1 MPSDVRQ
8 DWVGAQSRWH
18 QHPTATF
25 CVNTVL
31 WPVTG
36 LSSPPFRHGTI
47 PEKFGFF
54 PAQPLT
60 HQVKLDRPSTRL
72 PSTVSR
78 WMSPGAQPPV
88 RPRSAQTKG
97 CLMRGNTSL
106 HNEVSTAPLQPG
118 QSEALNKARLVRRRN
133 V

>member
-1 MPSDVRQ
+1 MSDKIGLARKVGGINTLLPPS
-8 DWVGAQSRWH
+8 ALTQS
-18 QHPTATF
+18 F
-25 CVNTVL
+25 
-31 WPVTG
+31 G
-36 LSSPPFRHGTI
+36 LSWVFHPLPSSMGPSLRSL
-47 PEKFGFF
+47 GFF

-60 HQVKLDRPSTRL
+60 HQVKLERPSTRL
-72 PSTVSR
+72 PSTVSG

-88 RPRSAQTKG
+88 RPRSAQMKG